1 MTARARWVTENVHL
15 RVVGVGQPASP
26 PATSPSRKRHWSRS
40 TAATTRAPT
49 ARHTTRPAG
58 SGSLAGTVTFTLHDN
73 GDCTGT
79 VVYGPVDRAV
89 AGPVA
94 GVTVETSNTTAMTAS
109 GTFSWKVA
117 YDSTNSAQEDIP
129 GSCHETSALTVGN
142 RGTVSGP

>member
-1 MTARARWVTENVHL
+1 LVAVYSGNDPSTNGTTHDAACGDANEDVVTSVK
-15 RVVGVGQPASP
+15 S
-26 PATSPSRKRHWSRS
+26 SMS
-40 TAATTRAPT
+40 TAQIWVPNDSATIT
-49 ARHTTRPAG
+49 APAG

-117 YDSTNSAQEDIP
+117 YDSTNAAQEDIP